1 MIDFVDVVSKFQPS
15 MEIDRVEDTIAE
27 EKLRDISDIVISL
40 ARNMQE
46 MQDSQIAEKLRG
58 IGMQTGYDEYGR

>member
-1 MIDFVDVVSKFQPS
+1 MIDFDEEVSKFQPS

-27 EKLRDISDIVISL
+27 ETLRDISDIVISL

-46 MQDSQIAEKLRG
+46 MQDAQIAEKLRNL
-58 IGMQTGYDEYGR
+58 QTGYDEYGR

>member
-1 MIDFVDVVSKFQPS
+1 

-46 MQDSQIAEKLRG
+46 MQDAQIAEKLRG
-58 IGMQTGYDEYGR
+58 FTNGYDEYSR

>member
-1 MIDFVDVVSKFQPS
+1 

-46 MQDSQIAEKLRG
+46 MQDAQIAEKLRS
-58 IGMQTGYDEYGR
+58 MQAGYDEYGR